1 MCDAV
6 NIISHFAMHPG
17 YPVFLI
23 QQVLGSPHKT
33 SFLTSSQGDAG
44 VPGLQTI
51 LSDPLA
57 YGNVLVE
64 VNCA

>member
-1 MCDAV
+1 
-6 NIISHFAMHPG
+6 MHPG

-23 QQVLGSPHKT
+23 QQVLGSPPKT